1 MTHITN
7 VATLKRPVD
16 ISRHGQQTD
25 SCSDDRLVRNSA
37 CWTKPATWS
46 QRGGGLAERKPGDS
60 QVLRTKSYYCY
71 SLMSTVQVPFLFVSN
86 NSKDPVSKLVQKLDD
101 AGLKVNAKEI
111 FTSLTAAKH
120 LGKCSMPVDY
130 HNS

>member
-37 CWTKPATWS
+37 CWTETATWS
-46 QRGGGLAERKPGDS
+46 QGGSGLTEGKPGDS
-60 QVLRTKSYYCY
+60 QVLKMKSYHCY
-71 SLMSTVQVPFLFVSN
+71 SHVQVPFLFVSN
-86 NSKDPVSKLVQKLDD
+86 NSKDPVSKVVQKLEE